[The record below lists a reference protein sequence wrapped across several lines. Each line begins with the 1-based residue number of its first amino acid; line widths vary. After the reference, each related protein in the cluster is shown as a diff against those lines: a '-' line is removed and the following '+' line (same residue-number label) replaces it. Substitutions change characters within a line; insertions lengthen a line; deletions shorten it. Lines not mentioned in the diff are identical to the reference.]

1 MVCLC
6 NWLVTIVARAATN
19 RCYMHAFALLLGSI
33 MSHSWATDLLSKAQK
48 VVTYFRASH
57 KPMALFREAQAKLP
71 GNHKALASSNT
82 TRLTSAQLAES
93 SVLHNHGTFTSI
105 LNEPG
110 GKDAI
115 TNAGV
120 LQLLQDLHFF
130 GDLGLLDAVLEPISW
145 VIMAVQRKT
154 ATMADVARCV
164 PIDDSMHRLV

>member
-1 MVCLC
+1 MY
-6 NWLVTIVARAATN
+6 

-33 MSHSWATDLLSKAQK
+33 MSHTWATDLLSKAQK

-71 GNHKALASSNT
+71 GQDQALASSNT

-93 SVLHNHGTFTSI
+93 SVLHNHATFTSM
-105 LNEPG
+105 LSEPG
-110 GKDAI
+110 GKEAI
-115 TNAGV
+115 TNAVV

-154 ATMADVARCV
+154 TTIADVARCV
-164 PIDDSMHRLV
+164 PIVAESCCSIM